1 MPAPPVPS
9 LIVVNNP
16 DRWPFEIP
24 GVEVVAARAYLTDP
38 RYTELRN
45 VRIYNLCRSY
55 RYQSVGYY
63 VSLLAEARGHRPQ
76 PSILTIQDFKSPVV
90 TRILSEEVDELIQ
103 KSLAPIKASTFT
115 LSIYFAR
122 NLARTYDRLAQQ
134 LFNQFQAPLL
144 RAHFV
149 KRDERWELKDIA
161 PIPASEIP
169 ESHRPFVTEVA
180 REFCTGRR
188 PARPRKAPP
197 RYHLAIL
204 HEADEPHKPSN
215 ERAIQKFID
224 AAEEFDVEAE
234 VVTRDDYARL
244 AEFDAL
250 FIRATTAVNH
260 YTFRFASRAEAE
272 GLVVVDDP
280 RSILRCTN
288 KVYLAELL
296 DRHEILAPK
305 TIIVHRDNLDEV
317 CEQLG
322 FPIILKQ
329 PDSAFSQG
337 VTKVKTKE
345 EFEAGAEKLF
355 EATELL
361 VAQEF
366 VATDFDWRI
375 GVLDGKPLY
384 ACKYFMARKHWQI
397 IAKAEDGD
405 TDYGKVEAV
414 PVELVPAHVVRSA
427 VKAASLIG
435 DGLYGVD
442 LKQVGRSVY
451 VIEVNDNPS
460 IDAGYEDAL
469 LKDTLYERI
478 MEHFVRRLERRK
490 DRRPEE

>member
-1 MPAPPVPS
+1 MPS

-38 RYTELRN
+38 RYTDLRHA
-45 VRIYNLCRSY
+45 RIYNLCRSY
-55 RYQSVGYY
+55 RYQSIGYY

-76 PSILTIQDFKSPVV
+76 PSVATIQDFKSPFVA
-90 TRILSEEVDELIQ
+90 RIVSDEIDDLIQ
-103 KSLAPIKASTFT
+103 KSLAPIKGRTFT

-149 KRDERWELKDIA
+149 KVDDRWELNDIA

-180 REFCTGRR
+180 RDYCAGRR
-188 PARPRKAPP
+188 PTPARKTPP

-204 HEADEPHKPSN
+204 HDSADIHRPSN
-215 ERAIQKFID
+215 QRAIEKFIE
-224 AAEEFDVEAE
+224 AAADLDMEAE
-234 VVTRDDYARL
+234 VITRDDYARL

-250 FIRATTAVNH
+250 FIRVTTAVNH
-260 YTFRFASRAEAE
+260 YSFRFASRARAE
-272 GLVVVDDP
+272 GLIVIDDP
-280 RSILRCTN
+280 QSILRCTN

-296 DRHEILAPK
+296 DRHDITAPK
-305 TIIVHRDNLDEV
+305 TVIVHRDNLDDV
-317 CEQLG
+317 CARLG

-337 VTKVKTKE
+337 VTKVSTRE
-345 EFEAGAEKLF
+345 EFTAQTEKLF
-355 EATELL
+355 EDTELL

-375 GVLDGKPLY
+375 GILDHKPLY

-397 IAKAEDGD
+397 ISKDKDGEA
-405 TDYGKVEAV
+405 DYGRVEAV
-414 PVELVPAHVVRSA
+414 PVELVPPAIIRAAVR
-427 VKAASLIG
+427 AAGLIG

-442 LKQVGRSVY
+442 LKQVGRVAC

-469 LKDTLYERI
+469 LKDTLYSRI
-478 MEHFVRRLERRK
+478 MEDFVRRLERQK
-490 DRRPEE
+490 DRRTGE

>member
-1 MPAPPVPS
+1 VPS

-38 RYTELRN
+38 RYTDLRH

-55 RYQSVGYY
+55 KYQSVGYY

-76 PSILTIQDFKSPVV
+76 PSVSTIQDFKSPVV
-90 TRILSEEVDELIQ
+90 TRILSEDIDDLIQ
-103 KSLAPIKASTFT
+103 KSLAPIKAHTFT

-122 NLARTYDRLAQQ
+122 NLARAYDRLAQQ
-134 LFNQFQAPLL
+134 LFNQFQVPLL

-149 KRDERWELKDIA
+149 KCDERWELDDIA

-169 ESHRPFVTEVA
+169 ESHQAFVTEVA
-180 REFCTGRR
+180 REYCAGRR
-188 PARPRKAPP
+188 PTPTRKTPP

-204 HEADEPHKPSN
+204 FEPSDAHKPSN
-215 ERAIQKFID
+215 GKAIQKFID
-224 AAEEFDVEAE
+224 AAEEHDIEAE
-234 VVTRDDYARL
+234 IVTRDDYARL

-250 FIRATTAVNH
+250 FIRMTTAVNH
-260 YTFRFASRAEAE
+260 FTFRFASRAQAE
-272 GLVVVDDP
+272 GLVVMDDP

-296 DRHEILAPK
+296 ERHGILAPK

-317 CEQLG
+317 CTELG

-337 VTKVKTKE
+337 VTKVKTRE
-345 EFEAGAEKLF
+345 EFETEATKLF

-366 VATDFDWRI
+366 IATDFDWRI
-375 GVLDGKPLY
+375 GVLDRKPLY

-397 IAKAEDGD
+397 IVKDADGE
-405 TDYGKVEAV
+405 TDYGKVEAI
-414 PVELVPAHVVRSA
+414 PVELVPAHVIRAAVR
-427 VKAASLIG
+427 AASLIG

-442 LKQVGRSVY
+442 LKQVGRSAY

-460 IDAGYEDAL
+460 IDAGYEDVL

-478 MEHFVRRLERRK
+478 MEHFVRRLERQK
-490 DRRPEE
+490 DRRSDE

>member
-1 MPAPPVPS
+1 MPVPPVPS
-9 LIVVNNP
+9 LIVVTNP
-16 DRWPFEIP
+16 DRWPFQIP

-38 RYTELRN
+38 RYTELRHA
-45 VRIYNLCRSY
+45 RIYNLCRSY

-76 PSILTIQDFKSPVV
+76 PSLATIQDFKSPVV
-90 TRILSEEVDELIQ
+90 TRILSEEIDELIQ
-103 KSLAPIKASTFT
+103 KSLAGIKGDAFT

-144 RAHFV
+144 RAHFA
-149 KRDERWELKDIA
+149 RREGRWELTDIA

-180 REFCTGRR
+180 REFCAGRR
-188 PARPRKAPP
+188 PVRPRKAPP
-197 RYHLAIL
+197 RYHLALL
-204 HEADEPHKPSN
+204 HEVGEAHPPSN
-215 ERAIQKFID
+215 ARAIQKFID
-224 AAEEFDVEAE
+224 AAEAFDIDAE
-234 VVTRDDYARL
+234 IVTRDDYGRL

-250 FIRATTAVNH
+250 FIRCTTAVNH
-260 YTFRFASRAEAE
+260 FTFRFANRAEAE
-272 GLVVVDDP
+272 GLVVVDDST
-280 RSILRCTN
+280 SILRCTN

-296 DRHEILAPK
+296 ARHELLAPK

-317 CEQLG
+317 CAQLG

-337 VTKVKTKE
+337 VTKVKSRE
-345 EFEAGAEKLF
+345 EFDAQAEKLF
-355 EATELL
+355 EDTELL

-366 VATDFDWRI
+366 IATDFDWRI
-375 GVLDGKPLY
+375 GVLDRKPLY

-397 IAKAEDGD
+397 IAKAADGD
-405 TDYGKVEAV
+405 TDYGRVEAV
-414 PVELVPAHVVRSA
+414 PLDRVPAHVVRSA
-427 VKAASLIG
+427 VRAASLIG

-442 LKQVGRSVY
+442 LKQVGRAAY

-460 IDAGYEDAL
+460 IDAGYEDGL

-478 MEHFVRRLERRK
+478 MEHFVRRLERQK
-490 DRRPEE
+490 DRRGP